1 MSEIHTKST
10 SRTTAQ
16 VDDIE
21 IRLSDNVRLV
31 FRPTIVDNKNRPE
44 AAVKGIFLYQR
55 KSRSSEWE
63 DFETIPLNSVKSGQG
78 YKLEIKS
85 EELLNL
91 MQQLRPLYKIKQQ
104 QGIPQGSKT
113 YVQLTPQLQQ
123 LQSLAREDIRD
134 VLNANRSL
142 GGSLL
147 SKLLVW
153 ALSLDDPNELI
164 NRLIQLDTSLLSKLN
179 AALGLYRL
187 KTALEIWQENSG
199 SNDEEYWQSTF
210 TEHSF
215 VLEQVFAWPS
225 AIVKDKAYVGGKN
238 VLNERGNIVDFLV
251 RNRMTHSAALVEIK
265 TPATPL
271 LGRQYRQT
279 YNVSAELSGS
289 IMQTLNYKQSLQE
302 SYHTLNHGNKD
313 LFDSF
318 DPQCAVIIGST
329 QQLDSHDKRQAFE
342 LYRHQF
348 PGLAIIPFDEVFER
362 TRKLVELLEVKPSQ
376 QVDSDFDEDIPF

>member
-147 SKLLVW
+147 SKLLAW

-164 NRLIQLDTSLLSKLN
+164 NRLIQLDTSSLSKLN

-238 VLNERGNIVDFLV
+238 VLNEHGNIVDFLV

-376 QVDSDFDEDIPF
+376 QVESDFDEDIPF